1 MVKIISDSTCDL
13 SPELVERYGIT
24 ILPLHILL
32 GEEEYEDGKSITPEE
47 IFRWSDE
54 HETTPKTSAPSMET
68 TMELLRPYVENGD
81 ECVCFCISE
90 SMSTSGNVI
99 RMAAEELEAA
109 RRAVRDHLR
118 ATGDTYDPIE
128 EPVEEDGDY
137 VLPRPLHKGD
147 RVRLVTVNKEGE
159 LTDEPKN
166 GMVTFQAGV
175 LRVRARVADLRLLTD
190 ADVKKKEKQPKST
203 VTVERSGGFR
213 NEIDL
218 RGMMGDEACLAVD
231 QYLDE
236 AVMNGCESVRLIHG
250 KGTGALR
257 TAIWKY
263 LRGDRRIASFRIG
276 RYGEGDGGVT
286 VVELK

>member
-1 MVKIISDSTCDL
+1 M
-13 SPELVERYGIT
+13 
-24 ILPLHILL
+24 
-32 GEEEYEDGKSITPEE
+32 
-47 IFRWSDE
+47 
-54 HETTPKTSAPSMET
+54 
-68 TMELLRPYVENGD
+68 
-81 ECVCFCISE
+81 
-90 SMSTSGNVI
+90 
-99 RMAAEELEAA
+99 
-109 RRAVRDHLR
+109 
-118 ATGDTYDPIE
+118 
-128 EPVEEDGDY
+128 
-137 VLPRPLHKGD
+137 
-147 RVRLVTVNKEGE
+147 TVNKEGE

-213 NEIDL
+213 NKIDL

>member
-1 MVKIISDSTCDL
+1 M
-13 SPELVERYGIT
+13 
-24 ILPLHILL
+24 
-32 GEEEYEDGKSITPEE
+32 
-47 IFRWSDE
+47 
-54 HETTPKTSAPSMET
+54 
-68 TMELLRPYVENGD
+68 
-81 ECVCFCISE
+81 
-90 SMSTSGNVI
+90 
-99 RMAAEELEAA
+99 
-109 RRAVRDHLR
+109 
-118 ATGDTYDPIE
+118 
-128 EPVEEDGDY
+128 
-137 VLPRPLHKGD
+137 
-147 RVRLVTVNKEGE
+147 
-159 LTDEPKN
+159 
-166 GMVTFQAGV
+166 
-175 LRVRARVADLRLLTD
+175 
-190 ADVKKKEKQPKST
+190 
-203 VTVERSGGFR
+203 ERSGGFR

>member
-1 MVKIISDSTCDL
+1 M
-13 SPELVERYGIT
+13 
-24 ILPLHILL
+24 
-32 GEEEYEDGKSITPEE
+32 
-47 IFRWSDE
+47 
-54 HETTPKTSAPSMET
+54 
-68 TMELLRPYVENGD
+68 
-81 ECVCFCISE
+81 
-90 SMSTSGNVI
+90 
-99 RMAAEELEAA
+99 
-109 RRAVRDHLR
+109 
-118 ATGDTYDPIE
+118 
-128 EPVEEDGDY
+128 
-137 VLPRPLHKGD
+137 
-147 RVRLVTVNKEGE
+147 TVNKEGE

-263 LRGDRRIASFRIG
+263 FRGDRRIASFRIG
-276 RYGEGDGGVT
+276 RRG
-286 VVELK
+286 

>member
-1 MVKIISDSTCDL
+1 MDAV
-13 SPELVERYGIT
+13 
-24 ILPLHILL
+24 LP
-32 GEEEYEDGKSITPEE
+32 
-47 IFRWSDE
+47 
-54 HETTPKTSAPSMET
+54 
-68 TMELLRPYVENGD
+68 VGD
-81 ECVCFCISE
+81 IA
-90 SMSTSGNVI
+90 M
-99 RMAAEELEAA
+99 
-109 RRAVRDHLR
+109 R

>member
-1 MVKIISDSTCDL
+1 MDTKKYAVVEKV
-13 SPELVERYGIT
+13 VERASLT
-24 ILPLHILL
+24 
-32 GEEEYEDGKSITPEE
+32 K
-47 IFRWSDE
+47 
-54 HETTPKTSAPSMET
+54 
-68 TMELLRPYVENGD
+68 
-81 ECVCFCISE
+81 
-90 SMSTSGNVI
+90 
-99 RMAAEELEAA
+99 AAEELEAA

-250 KGTGALR
+250 KGTGARR